1 MQYLGVDEAVA
12 AQQTAVKADQDQGT
26 SFAKLEADGVVVY
39 GTADRN
45 VNRIGAA
52 LDRVGL
58 TVQQFVGERGMFVV
72 TPAPTESEAIRQAAA
87 DNRKPGLFSRWFG
100 KGKNADRQPEN
111 GKTAA
116 QLFVGL
122 LEVPNGQKVVLLD
135 QFGKPLTGQQAAK
148 WLNSLYLELR

>member
-1 MQYLGVDEAVA
+1 MSLHLHQ
-12 AQQTAVKADQDQGT
+12 
-26 SFAKLEADGVVVY
+26 
-39 GTADRN
+39 
-45 VNRIGAA
+45 
-52 LDRVGL
+52 
-58 TVQQFVGERGMFVV
+58 
-72 TPAPTESEAIRQAAA
+72 TESEAIRQAAA

-111 GKTAA
+111 GKAAA

-122 LEVPNGQKVVLLD
+122 VEVPSGQKVVLLD